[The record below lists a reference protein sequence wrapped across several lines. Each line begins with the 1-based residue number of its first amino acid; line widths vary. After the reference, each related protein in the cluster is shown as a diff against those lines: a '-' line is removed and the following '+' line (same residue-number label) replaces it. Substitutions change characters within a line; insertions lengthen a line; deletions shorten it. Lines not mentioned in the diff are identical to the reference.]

1 MIESGG
7 VTEPPHP
14 RSTLRGIGFYLGAA
28 ATALFM
34 MRELGASWSTH
45 FPATWPDAI
54 FAKQGYLAVAAKS
67 PFRPSFYF
75 AFRPIGYPFLLWLL
89 GRSSHLVVIAQTALY
104 CAAVIALCATALRAL
119 KSREVGVITVA
130 LIVGIAL
137 QAKYALWNTQILSES
152 LAISLGFITLT
163 AWWRFAIAPT
173 RRRAVFAWVCVVAFL
188 VVRDAHVLP
197 VTIVIV
203 PVALALARWGTS
215 LGSEVRRALT
225 AGAIVVVVVAGY
237 SYLSTSASHRAVLSF
252 HNAIGVRVL
261 PDPQLSKWFVAHGM
275 PLDDALRERTGKS
288 GLEDNFYAS
297 TDPRFAKY
305 RHWARG
311 GGPRSLVLSLVVL
324 APHYSHLMYDDL
336 PDLLKGDVRFY
347 DTQSVYQRLP
357 DRIPVQLGGPTTRRG
372 LTVWLAFA
380 GTALSVSLLLAL
392 RRRRGLRVVV
402 FGATALLLT
411 IVELYLTWGGDPI
424 ETERHVI
431 GALSRLSVI
440 LVIVIASA
448 VDAIVTP
455 APPHSAPEV
464 VDVAALGP
472 EVAADA

>member
-1 MIESGG
+1 VTDRGDVAGSPDGG
-7 VTEPPHP
+7 PS
-14 RSTLRGIGFYLGAA
+14 RRDIAIYLSAA
-28 ATALFM
+28 ATAAFM
-34 MRELGASWSTH
+34 VRLLGASWNTH
-45 FPATWPDAI
+45 FPATWPDAV
-54 FAKQGYLAVAAKS
+54 FPKQGYLAVAAKS

-75 AFRPIGYPFLLWLL
+75 AFRPIGYPFFLWFF

-104 CAAVIALCATALRAL
+104 CAAVIALGSTALRVL
-119 KSREVGVITVA
+119 RSRVVGIVTTL
-130 LIVGIAL
+130 LIVGIAV

-152 LAISLGFITLT
+152 LAISLGFISLT
-163 AWWRFAIAPT
+163 AWWRFAVAPT
-173 RRRAVFAWVCVVAFL
+173 RKRAAFGWAFLVAFL

-203 PVALALARWGTS
+203 PVALIVSRWGTS
-215 LGSEVRRALT
+215 LGSDVRRTLT
-225 AGAIVVVVVAGY
+225 AGAMVVIVVAGY

-252 HNAIGVRVL
+252 HNAIGVRIL
-261 PDPQLSKWFVAHGM
+261 PDAQLSKWFVDHGM
-275 PLDDALRERTGKS
+275 PLDDALRTRTGKS

-297 TDPRFAKY
+297 QDPKFATY

-311 GGPRSLVLSLVVL
+311 AGPRELVLSLVVL

-336 PDLLKGDVRFY
+336 PALLAGDVRFY

-357 DRIPVQLGGPTTRRG
+357 NRIPMQLGGPTTRKG
-372 LTVWLAFA
+372 LTVWLTLGGA
-380 GTALSVSLLLAL
+380 ALVVSLALAL
-392 RRRRGLRVVV
+392 RRRRGLGVVV
-402 FGATALLLT
+402 FGATALVLT
-411 IVELYLTWGGDPI
+411 IVEFYLTWGGDPI

-448 VDAIVTP
+448 IDAAITARRSP
-455 APPHSAPEV
+455 SPPTAAEV
-464 VDVAALGP
+464 AP